1 MARHAIRL
9 NTISSRFTL
18 IVSVAV
24 IGCMF
29 LIQIT
34 FYSILRTTLE
44 DDGKSTM
51 QVANESIEMTLEN
64 NYDSLLQISQLMDT
78 SGMIGHEFAQ

>member
-29 LIQIT
+29 LIQMA

-44 DDGKSTM
+44 DHGRSTM
-51 QVANESIEMTLEN
+51 QVANER
-64 NYDSLLQISQLMDT
+64 
-78 SGMIGHEFAQ
+78 